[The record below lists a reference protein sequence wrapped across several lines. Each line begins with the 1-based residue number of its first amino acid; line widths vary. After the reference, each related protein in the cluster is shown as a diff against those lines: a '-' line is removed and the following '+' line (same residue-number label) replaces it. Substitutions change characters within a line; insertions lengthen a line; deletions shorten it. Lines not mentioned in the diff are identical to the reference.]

1 MKEPLCVKSVGATQ
15 LVSSKPTFLAD
26 AMLGSIARKLRIFG
40 FDTLYLNH
48 VHDDDVLKIGIAQ
61 NRIIL
66 TRDKELFKRIVKAGA
81 HGVLL
86 QGSNDSKDLVHA
98 LSKYGIS
105 SVSFDT
111 VNSRCSE
118 CNGLLS
124 REKHEEFKKY
134 VHPNIIKRQ
143 KEFFRCDGCHKI
155 YWEGSHLT
163 RIRSLARNIDTKIK
177 EKLTEMEMQ

>member
-1 MKEPLCVKSVGATQ
+1 MKEPLCVKSVGANQ

-66 TRDKELFKRIVKAGA
+66 TRDKELFKRIIKAGA

-105 SVSFDT
+105 SVNFDT

-124 REKHEEFKKY
+124 RETHEESKKY
-134 VHPNIIKRQ
+134 VHPNIIQRQ

-163 RIRSLARNIDTKIK
+163 RIRSLAKNIDTKIK